1 MAKIIQNERSPFIN
15 KAAEIQ
21 ARNRVGQFSKFLESN
36 PLFVTYYSI
45 NRQLSMTDSG
55 FGDIEEFLGPTS
67 PIRFNEIKEFP
78 IYGINDLIP
87 DIENDE
93 QKGLDLT
100 LDVNGLI
107 ILPNTIKPQ
116 ADDFFYLKLPGMS
129 TGCLF
134 HVTDYKHTSFNSN
147 DFYTIDGTLD
157 YVFNQTNTEKRY
169 RQLQNQV
176 VERYTCIFDNI
187 GTEDK
192 CLVKSDDID
201 YSNSITELASTLRES
216 YCATYFD
223 PDLGVFA
230 YKDFSSGYNSCSYYY
245 DLYLIEFLKET
256 RMFDAV
262 TEDWC
267 LAINYDDILPV
278 NFKSLYKK
286 SLFYAVENKDI
297 SFLERY
303 PYYTLSGI
311 IKTVSPFN
319 INRVSAYSV
328 QLKYEKM
335 PMVSHASS
343 FKTGVIAE
351 HFPIEIINSI
361 IDSSSTEMQTYM
373 DQIIYD
379 YLKGNTVSFDKN
391 KFYQEDLRPSMRNYK
406 YIPIVIY
413 ILNSLSDQ
421 IFKSN

>member
-1 MAKIIQNERSPFIN
+1 MAKIIQNERSPFID

-176 VERYTCIFDNI
+176 VERYTCIF
-187 GTEDK
+187 K
-192 CLVKSDDID
+192 
-201 YSNSITELASTLRES
+201 
-216 YCATYFD
+216 
-223 PDLGVFA
+223 
-230 YKDFSSGYNSCSYYY
+230 
-245 DLYLIEFLKET
+245 
-256 RMFDAV
+256 
-262 TEDWC
+262 
-267 LAINYDDILPV
+267 
-278 NFKSLYKK
+278 
-286 SLFYAVENKDI
+286 
-297 SFLERY
+297 
-303 PYYTLSGI
+303 
-311 IKTVSPFN
+311 
-319 INRVSAYSV
+319 
-328 QLKYEKM
+328 
-335 PMVSHASS
+335 
-343 FKTGVIAE
+343 
-351 HFPIEIINSI
+351 PIC
-361 IDSSSTEMQTYM
+361 
-373 DQIIYD
+373 
-379 YLKGNTVSFDKN
+379 
-391 KFYQEDLRPSMRNYK
+391 
-406 YIPIVIY
+406 
-413 ILNSLSDQ
+413 
-421 IFKSN
+421 